1 MRRTKEEAEATKIR
15 IIKSALPLFA
25 ASGPAATN
33 LNLVAEAAGVT
44 KGAIY
49 WHFKNKWDLLDAIL
63 THFTVPV
70 NTFGL
75 ESEIAAQADP
85 LGDIRNMIVS
95 LLRNVAINEV
105 YRQVFTLQA
114 RLNNVRSIPDKNAQE
129 VHERFKSVM
138 ELKHRYRCIALRNA
152 IKLGQLPD
160 DLDVQAGAS
169 VISAMIE
176 GLVTNSMAMPDFY
189 RLDLHAEQYAD
200 VVISGLKTGLKVSEQ
215 GTPFKS

>member
-1 MRRTKEEAEATKIR
+1 MRRTKEEAEATR
-15 IIKSALPLFA
+15 TQIIKSALSLFA
-25 ASGPAATN
+25 ANGPAATN
-33 LNLVAEAAGVT
+33 LNSVAEAAGVT

-63 THFTVPV
+63 TYFTVPV

-75 ESEIAAQADP
+75 ESEDAVQADP
-85 LGDIRNMIVS
+85 LGDIWNMVVS

-114 RLNNVRSIPDKNAQE
+114 RLNSVRSVPDKDAQL
-129 VHERFKSVM
+129 VHERFRSVM
-138 ELKHRYRCIALRNA
+138 ELKHRYRCIALKNA
-152 IKLGQLPD
+152 IKKGQLPE
-160 DLDVQAGAS
+160 DLDVQAGAA

-189 RLDLHAEQYAD
+189 RLDLRAEQYAD
-200 VVISGLKTGLKVSEQ
+200 VVIAGLKTGLKLQ
-215 GTPFKS
+215 

>member
-1 MRRTKEEAEATKIR
+1 MRRTKEEAEATR
-15 IIKSALPLFA
+15 TQIIKSALSLFA
-25 ASGPAATN
+25 ANGPAATN
-33 LNLVAEAAGVT
+33 LNSVAEAAGVT

-63 THFTVPV
+63 TYFTVPV

-75 ESEIAAQADP
+75 ESEDAMQADP
-85 LGDIRNMIVS
+85 LGDIRNMVVS

-114 RLNNVRSIPDKNAQE
+114 RLNSVRSVPDKDAQL
-129 VHERFKSVM
+129 VHERFRSVM
-138 ELKHRYRCIALRNA
+138 ELKHRYRCIALKNA
-152 IKLGQLPD
+152 IKKGQLPE
-160 DLDVQAGAS
+160 DLDVQAGAA

-189 RLDLHAEQYAD
+189 RLDLRAEQYAD
-200 VVISGLKTGLKVSEQ
+200 VVIAGLKTGLKLQ
-215 GTPFKS
+215 

>member
-1 MRRTKEEAEATKIR
+1 MRRTKEEAEATR
-15 IIKSALPLFA
+15 TQIIKSALSLFA
-25 ASGPAATN
+25 ANGPAATN
-33 LNLVAEAAGVT
+33 LNSVAEAAGVT

-63 THFTVPV
+63 TYFTVPV

-75 ESEIAAQADP
+75 ESEDAVQADP
-85 LGDIRNMIVS
+85 LGDIRNMVVS

-114 RLNNVRSIPDKNAQE
+114 RLNSVRSVPDKDAQL
-129 VHERFKSVM
+129 VHERFRSVM
-138 ELKHRYRCIALRNA
+138 ELKHRYRCIALKNA
-152 IKLGQLPD
+152 IKKGQLPE
-160 DLDVQAGAS
+160 DLDVQAGAA

-189 RLDLHAEQYAD
+189 RLDLRAEQYAD
-200 VVISGLKTGLKVSEQ
+200 VVIAGLKTGLKLQ
-215 GTPFKS
+215 